1 MGHFLFVLSTVLFR
15 YTGNPEPDHRIYNHI
30 KHDAHVLDP
39 RSEVKV
45 GLHPGGDSH
54 LEISV
59 IPVLRH
65 SLYTCKYSHGARAWQ
80 GFVAIMSM

>member
-1 MGHFLFVLSTVLFR
+1 MHLALASDSAIPHTPRDLKKNIPVAG
-15 YTGNPEPDHRIYNHI
+15 
-30 KHDAHVLDP
+30 VLDEP
-39 RSEVKV
+39 RSAELPAS
-45 GLHPGGDSH
+45 LHRLEPGGDSH

-65 SLYTCKYSHGARAWQ
+65 SLYTWKYSHGARAWQ

>member
-1 MGHFLFVLSTVLFR
+1 MPSRRLEEEEG
-15 YTGNPEPDHRIYNHI
+15 GGGE
-30 KHDAHVLDP
+30 A
-39 RSEVKV
+39 
-45 GLHPGGDSH
+45 GGDSH

-65 SLYTCKYSHGARAWQ
+65 SLYTCRYSHGARAWQ